1 MTDTR
6 GSGSQKQLPEPH
18 FLKVG
23 MILRAWSIRGDVKV
37 QPTAIRPE
45 QIQQLKRIF
54 VGPHHREY
62 KVQSFR
68 AHQKNWLLKLE
79 GVDTRNDAELL
90 HDQWISI
97 ERKDQPPLT
106 EDEYYSNQIIGLQV
120 ETIDG
125 TALGIV
131 TEILKTGAND
141 VYVVN
146 GNRGE
151 ILLPAQAEVIRSIDV
166 EQGIMIVKLLPGME

>member
-1 MTDTR
+1 MKNK
-6 GSGSQKQLPEPH
+6 SLE

-23 MILRAWSIRGDVKV
+23 RILRAWSIRGDVKV
-37 QPTAIRPE
+37 QPTAIEPE
-45 QIQQLKRIF
+45 ELQKFKRVF
-54 VGPHHREY
+54 VGESHREY

-68 AHQKNWLLKLE
+68 PHQNNWLLKLE

-97 ERKDQPPLT
+97 ERKDRPTPAKA
-106 EDEYYSNQIIGLQV
+106 EYFANQIIGLKV

-125 TALGIV
+125 VALGEV

-141 VYVVN
+141 VYVVKN
-146 GNRGE
+146 NRRE
-151 ILLPAQAEVIRSIDV
+151 VLLPAVTEVIRSIDL
-166 EQGIMIVKLLPGME
+166 EQGKMIVKLLEGL